1 MTRDEPMPGKEST
14 PADVTPKKPY
24 ATPTLVKYG
33 QVTSLTQSQTAG
45 SSEGAGGTGSGSM
58 KPSDRAVKQDIVRI
72 GSHPLGFGLYLFR
85 YKPEFRDA
93 NGHTRQMGVMA
104 DEVAP
109 VAPRAIKT
117 GPTGHAVVDYGMLG
131 IRPFL
136 G

>member
-14 PADVTPKKPY
+14 TDDATPKKPY

-33 QVTSLTQSQTAG
+33 QVSSLTQASTSGSNEGSAG
-45 SSEGAGGTGSGSM
+45 SGVMMPSE
-58 KPSDRAVKQDIVRI
+58 RALKQDIVRI

-85 YKPEFRDA
+85 YKPAFQEA
-93 NGHTRQMGVMA
+93 YGHHRHLGVMA
-104 DEVAP
+104 DEVAA
-109 VAPRAIKT
+109 VAPLAIKA

-131 IRPFL
+131 IRPSL

>member
-1 MTRDEPMPGKEST
+1 MTRDEPKPGKESPT
-14 PADVTPKKPY
+14 DDATTRKPY

-33 QVTSLTQSQTAG
+33 QVRSLTQASTSG
-45 SSEGAGGTGSGSM
+45 SSEGSQGSGIM
-58 KPSDRAVKQDIVRI
+58 MPSDRAIKQDIVRI

-93 NGHTRQMGVMA
+93 YGHGRQMGVMV
-104 DEVAP
+104 DEVAAI
-109 VAPRAIKT
+109 APRAIKSGAT
-117 GPTGHAVVDYGMLG
+117 GPAVVDYGMLG

>member
-1 MTRDEPMPGKEST
+1 MTREEPMPGKEPPTDDAT
-14 PADVTPKKPY
+14 PRKPY

-33 QVTSLTQSQTAG
+33 QVRSLTQASTSG
-45 SSEGAGGTGSGSM
+45 SSEGSQGSGIM
-58 KPSDRAVKQDIVRI
+58 MPSERAVKQDIVRI

-93 NGHTRQMGVMA
+93 YGHGRQMGVMV
-104 DEVAP
+104 DEVAE
-109 VAPRAIKT
+109 VAPQAIRSGT
-117 GPTGHAVVDYGMLG
+117 TGHAVVDYGMLG

>member
-1 MTRDEPMPGKEST
+1 MTPDEPTPRKESATDEAT
-14 PADVTPKKPY
+14 PRKPY

-33 QVTSLTQSQTAG
+33 QVRSLTQTSTSG
-45 SSEGAGGTGSGSM
+45 SSEASQGSGIM
-58 KPSDRAVKQDIVRI
+58 KPSDRAIKQDIVRI

-93 NGHTRQMGVMA
+93 FGHGRQMGVMV
-104 DEVAP
+104 DEVAA
-109 VAPRAIKT
+109 VAPRAITSGAT
-117 GPTGHAVVDYGMLG
+117 GRAVVDYGMLG